1 MQWKPLSGERLPQV
15 CPSVKPPA
23 WDVPYDKCTIPTGGV
38 VCVSQQTHRPKPSS
52 GSCLFFPFK
61 IDLLYVYD
69 HAALDTPEEGTD
81 LIPEGCEPPYAFWEL
96 NS

>member
-1 MQWKPLSGERLPQV
+1 MQWKPLSGEHLLQV

-38 VCVSQQTHRPKPSS
+38 VCGSQHNTQTQAILWVMSF
-52 GSCLFFPFK
+52 FFPFK

-69 HAALDTPEEGTD
+69 HAALDTPKQG
-81 LIPEGCEPPYAFWEL
+81 IRS
-96 NS
+96 NSRWL